1 MKTNRIILLAAA
13 VALLASCTSTF
24 EVYEQ
29 NLELGAQAT
38 TPSTFTASIETG
50 AATKTSLKE
59 TEEGYAL
66 NWSYGDQIKVYS
78 GNTAVLFETTN
89 GYTTQ
94 ATFSSVD
101 NAFLPI
107 AEKYVAFYPATLD
120 RDNLVLPAKQT
131 WVKNSVSGFPMYA
144 ESSTRSLAFRNLCGI
159 LRFRLNLKET
169 GSSFAVSSI
178 TVFSSEGKGMS
189 GAFSIVNNAA
199 VVSSTN
205 TDVTLECETAV
216 SLYSSSATDFNI
228 YVPAGVYN
236 PLKVKIVAS
245 DGVEKNYES
254 DGAVTVNR
262 SGMTSVNLAIGTT
275 SGSDGSTE
283 IIPVT
288 DVDVNFSER

>member
-1 MKTNRIILLAAA
+1 MKANRIILLAAA
-13 VALLASCTSTF
+13 VALLASCTSTI

-107 AEKYVAFYPATLD
+107 ADKYVAFYPATLD

-131 WVKNSVSGFPMYA
+131 WVKNSVTGFPMYA

-178 TVFSSEGKGMS
+178 TVSSEGKGMS
-189 GAFSIVNNAA
+189 GAFSIVNDAA

-236 PLKVKIVAS
+236 PLKVRIVAS
-245 DGVEKNYES
+245 GGMERNYES
-254 DGAVTVNR
+254 DGAVTVTR
-262 SGMTSVNLAIGTT
+262 SGMTSVKLAIGTT

-283 IIPVT
+283 NIPVT

>member
-1 MKTNRIILLAAA
+1 MKTNNIYLLAAA
-13 VALLASCTSTF
+13 IALLASCTSTI

-29 NLELGAQAT
+29 AVDLEALT
-38 TPSTFTASIETG
+38 KTPSTFTASIEIG

-107 AEKYVAFYPATLD
+107 ADKYVAFYPATLD

-131 WVKNSVSGFPMYA
+131 WVKDNISGFPMYA
-144 ESSTRSLAFRNLCGI
+144 ESTTRSLSFRNLCGI
-159 LRFRLNLKET
+159 LRFHVNLKGT
-169 GSSFAVSSI
+169 GSFAVSSI
-178 TVFSSEGKGMS
+178 TVSSEGKGLS
-189 GAFSIVNNAA
+189 GAFSIVDNAA
-199 VVSSTN
+199 VVSNTN
-205 TDVTLECETAV
+205 TDVTLECSTAV
-216 SLYSSSATDFNI
+216 SLYSATATDFNI

-236 PLKVKIVAS
+236 PLKVKVVSS
-245 DGVEKNYES
+245 DGVERNYES
-254 DGAVTVNR
+254 DGAITVNR
-262 SGMTSVNLAIGTT
+262 SGMTSVKLAISTT

-283 IIPVT
+283 TIPVT
-288 DVDVNFSER
+288 DVDINFSER

>member
-1 MKTNRIILLAAA
+1 MKANRIILLAAA
-13 VALLASCTSTF
+13 VALLASCTSTI

-101 NAFLPI
+101 NASLPI
-107 AEKYVAFYPATLD
+107 ADKYVAFYPATLD

-131 WVKNSVSGFPMYA
+131 WVKNSVTGFPMYA

-178 TVFSSEGKGMS
+178 TVSSEGKGMS
-189 GAFSIVNNAA
+189 GAFSIVNDAA

-216 SLYSSSATDFNI
+216 SLYSSSTTDFNI
-228 YVPAGVYN
+228 YVPADVYN
-236 PLKVKIVAS
+236 PLKVKIVDS
-245 DGVEKNYES
+245 DGVERNYES

-262 SGMTSVNLAIGTT
+262 SGMTSVKLAIGTT

-283 IIPVT
+283 NIPVT

>member
-1 MKTNRIILLAAA
+1 MKANRIILLAAA
-13 VALLASCTSTF
+13 VALLASCTSTI

-29 NLELGAQAT
+29 NLELVAQAT

-50 AATKTSLKE
+50 AETKTSLKE

-107 AEKYVAFYPATLD
+107 ADKYVAFYPATLD

-178 TVFSSEGKGMS
+178 TVSSEGKGMS
-189 GAFSIVNNAA
+189 GAFSIVNDAA

-245 DGVEKNYES
+245 DGVERNYES
-254 DGAVTVNR
+254 DGAVTVTR
-262 SGMTSVNLAIGTT
+262 SGMTSVKLAIGTT

-283 IIPVT
+283 TIPVT

>member
-1 MKTNRIILLAAA
+1 MKTNNIYLLAAA
-13 VALLASCTSTF
+13 IALLASCTSTI

-29 NLELGAQAT
+29 AVDLEALT
-38 TPSTFTASIETG
+38 KTPLTFTASIEAG
-50 AATKTSLKE
+50 ATTKTSLKE

-131 WVKNSVSGFPMYA
+131 WVKNSVTGFPMYA
-144 ESSTRSLAFRNLCGI
+144 ESSTWSLAFRNLCGI

-178 TVFSSEGKGMS
+178 TVSSEGKGMS
-189 GAFSIVNNAA
+189 GAFSIVNDAA

-236 PLKVKIVAS
+236 PLKVKIIDS
-245 DGVEKNYES
+245 DGVERNYES

-262 SGMTSVNLAIGTT
+262 SGMTSVKLCIST
-275 SGSDGSTE
+275 SSDSDGSTE